1 MMICMEPEVVAAL
14 WGFGGAAMG
23 AGGAFLGTW
32 VQQRH
37 QAEMEQ
43 KRRDDARA
51 DLLEERGRAAAE
63 KALTELYDLRRHVST
78 WKAGMSAEERN
89 QWYQTGY
96 DHTYSAELNAALI
109 PEANELRERLRDA
122 LEVVRTSMNV
132 DAWQSEHEPYLSH
145 FDAEHSIALL
155 SAYIRG
161 DSLPTPT
168 SREKR
173 ETTQREMREEGW
185 AEEDRRRSNP
195 S

>member
-1 MMICMEPEVVAAL
+1 
-14 WGFGGAAMG
+14 
-23 AGGAFLGTW
+23 
-32 VQQRH
+32 
-37 QAEMEQ
+37 MEQ
-43 KRRDDARA
+43 KRREEARA

-78 WKAGMSAEERN
+78 WKAGMSVEERN

-132 DAWQSEHEPYLSH
+132 DAWQSDHEPHLSH
-145 FDAEHSIALL
+145 FDTEHSIALL
-155 SAYIRG
+155 SAYMRG
-161 DSLPTPT
+161 DCLPPPT
-168 SREKR
+168 SREER
-173 ETTQREMREEGW
+173 ETSQREMREEGW
-185 AEEDRRRSNP
+185 AEEERLRSTP